1 MKNLLSL
8 LLPLALLL
16 SLTACGEKSADE
28 AARQTPPTLTV
39 TGANACSVT
48 LKSSSYDWT
57 YTQGLQSMTVIACGA
72 HPLDETSRDITPV
85 LEMPFAVS
93 AAYFY
98 TVTLDFGDNSPDS
111 VSLRCWPSDAW
122 GSTGIPSE
130 TVTAQRQDNGTFRA
144 ELPQSDGIFAVDA
157 LWDGSSATY
166 TFCTQAE
173 GSEEL
178 HPGAVLSIGES
189 EDIRKIDISWRSG
202 SVNIYTAEQS
212 AQISVKE
219 ESTAPLAESEK
230 MVCAIDG
237 DTLRIHFLGD
247 AYRGSYDGEK
257 YLDVGL
263 PRELVSAGHFEEIKV
278 ETTDAYTIVGADVS
292 GSIKLSTVG
301 GDARVMGATCP
312 MVEIETVNGSV
323 GVVDG
328 TWARVNISTLSG
340 AIELAGEAE
349 NAEIETASGKVDI
362 AGALGTLDFESVSGN
377 LILATERALRLDAE
391 TESGSIYLTL
401 PAQDGFTLDYETK
414 SGAFRSALT
423 EREGTL
429 IACGDRE
436 THYTVPALDGGAV
449 FVDLFGL
456 AYELVN
462 GSGVGEGA
470 FGVEPPLLHAKDRIA
485 ANFVRIGCKQRV
497 VETLQ
502 LGCRGNRAA
511 LNHASQRG
519 VREQAASQHY
529 MARAGISLHQRI
541 HILKIENVAVI
552 GYGER
557 RAFQRLAVKLL
568 ARRSRI
574 AVLLHAWVHD
584 QPCQR
589 HAAIQI
595 EHTLVFV
602 VALKPQPGLD
612 RYRQR

>member
-1 MKNLLSL
+1 MKKLLSL
-8 LLPLALLL
+8 LLPLALAL

-39 TGANACSVT
+39 TSANACSVA

-57 YTQGLQSMTVIACGA
+57 YPQGLQSMTVIACGA

-85 LEMPFAVS
+85 LEMPFTVS

-122 GSTGIPSE
+122 GTTGMPSE

-157 LWDGSSATY
+157 LWDASSATY
-166 TFCTQAE
+166 TFSTQAA
-173 GSEEL
+173 GATGYVSETFSVE
-178 HPGAVLSIGES
+178 PARV
-189 EDIRKIDISWRSG
+189 RKIEVDWLGG

-257 YLDVGL
+257 HLDVGL

-292 GSIKLSTVG
+292 GRIKLSTVG

-312 MVEIETVNGSV
+312 TVEIETVNGSV

-328 TWARVNISTLSG
+328 TWGKVELSTVSG
-340 AIELAGEAE
+340 AIELAGEVE
-349 NAEIETASGKVDI
+349 NAVIETTSGKVDI
-362 AGALGTLDFESVSGN
+362 AGALGTLDVESVSGN

-391 TESGSIYLTL
+391 TVSGSIYLTL
-401 PAQDGFTLDYETK
+401 PAQDGFTLDYETEK
-414 SGAFRSALT
+414 GSFDSALT

-429 IACGDRE
+429 IACGDRK
-436 THYTVPALDGGAV
+436 THYSVPALDGGAV
-449 FVDLFGL
+449 S
-456 AYELVN
+456 ELEISTVSGTLTIDASS
-462 GSGVGEGA
+462 GS
-470 FGVEPPLLHAKDRIA
+470 
-485 ANFVRIGCKQRV
+485 N
-497 VETLQ
+497 
-502 LGCRGNRAA
+502 
-511 LNHASQRG
+511 
-519 VREQAASQHY
+519 
-529 MARAGISLHQRI
+529 
-541 HILKIENVAVI
+541 
-552 GYGER
+552 
-557 RAFQRLAVKLL
+557 
-568 ARRSRI
+568 
-574 AVLLHAWVHD
+574 
-584 QPCQR
+584 
-589 HAAIQI
+589 
-595 EHTLVFV
+595 
-602 VALKPQPGLD
+602 
-612 RYRQR
+612 

>member
-1 MKNLLSL
+1 MKKLLSL

-39 TGANACSVT
+39 TSANACSVT

-93 AAYFY
+93 AAYLY

-122 GSTGIPSE
+122 GSTGMPSE

-219 ESTAPLAESEK
+219 ESAAPLAESEK

-237 DTLRIHFLGD
+237 DTLRIRFLGD

-257 YLDVGL
+257 HLDVGL

-278 ETTDAYTIVGADVS
+278 ETTDAYAYVSADAQK
-292 GSIKLSTVG
+292 IELSTLS
-301 GDARVMGATCP
+301 GDARVMCANCP
-312 MVEIETVNGSV
+312 EVEIET
-323 GVVDG
+323 
-328 TWARVNISTLSG
+328 T
-340 AIELAGEAE
+340 
-349 NAEIETASGKVDI
+349 SGKVDI
-362 AGALGTLDFESVSGN
+362 AGALGALDFESVSGN

-423 EREGTL
+423 EREGAL
-429 IACGDRE
+429 IACGDHE
-436 THYTVPALDGGAV
+436 AYYTVPALEGGAV
-449 FVDLFGL
+449 S
-456 AYELVN
+456 ELTIETMSGEVTIGASSS
-462 GSGVGEGA
+462 GS
-470 FGVEPPLLHAKDRIA
+470 
-485 ANFVRIGCKQRV
+485 N
-497 VETLQ
+497 
-502 LGCRGNRAA
+502 
-511 LNHASQRG
+511 
-519 VREQAASQHY
+519 
-529 MARAGISLHQRI
+529 
-541 HILKIENVAVI
+541 
-552 GYGER
+552 
-557 RAFQRLAVKLL
+557 
-568 ARRSRI
+568 
-574 AVLLHAWVHD
+574 
-584 QPCQR
+584 
-589 HAAIQI
+589 
-595 EHTLVFV
+595 
-602 VALKPQPGLD
+602 
-612 RYRQR
+612 

>member
-1 MKNLLSL
+1 MKKLLSL

-39 TGANACSVT
+39 TSANACSVT

-57 YTQGLQSMTVIACGA
+57 YTQGLQSMTDIACGA

-98 TVTLDFGDNSPDS
+98 TVTLDFGDNSPES
-111 VSLRCWPSDAW
+111 VSLRYWNDACWGDTEAQA
-122 GSTGIPSE
+122 E
-130 TVTAQRQDNGTFRA
+130 TLSAQRQDNGTFRA

-189 EDIRKIDISWRSG
+189 RDIRKIDISWRSG

-237 DTLRIHFLGD
+237 DTLRIRFLGD

-257 YLDVGL
+257 HLDVGL
-263 PRELVSAGHFEEIKV
+263 PRELVSAGHFEEIDI
-278 ETTDAYTIVGADVS
+278 ETTSAYAYVSADAQK
-292 GSIKLSTVG
+292 IKLSTVG
-301 GDARVMGATCP
+301 GDARVMCANCP
-312 MVEIETVNGSV
+312 EVEIETTSGNA

-328 TWARVNISTLSG
+328 TWARVDISTLSG
-340 AIELAGEAE
+340 AIELAGDAE
-349 NAEIETASGKVDI
+349 SAEIETASGKVDI
-362 AGALGTLDFESVSGN
+362 AGALGALDFESVSGN

-401 PAQDGFTLDYETK
+401 PTQDGFTLDYETK

-423 EREGTL
+423 ERKGAL
-429 IACGDRE
+429 ITCLDDHE
-436 THYTVPALDGGAV
+436 THYSVPALDGGAV
-449 FVDLFGL
+449 S
-456 AYELVN
+456 ELTIETMSGEVTIGASSA
-462 GSGVGEGA
+462 GS
-470 FGVEPPLLHAKDRIA
+470 
-485 ANFVRIGCKQRV
+485 N
-497 VETLQ
+497 
-502 LGCRGNRAA
+502 
-511 LNHASQRG
+511 
-519 VREQAASQHY
+519 
-529 MARAGISLHQRI
+529 
-541 HILKIENVAVI
+541 
-552 GYGER
+552 
-557 RAFQRLAVKLL
+557 
-568 ARRSRI
+568 
-574 AVLLHAWVHD
+574 
-584 QPCQR
+584 
-589 HAAIQI
+589 
-595 EHTLVFV
+595 
-602 VALKPQPGLD
+602 
-612 RYRQR
+612 

>member
-1 MKNLLSL
+1 MKKLLSL

-57 YTQGLQSMTVIACGA
+57 YTQGLQSMTAIACGA

-122 GSTGIPSE
+122 GSTGMPSE

-202 SVNIYTAEQS
+202 S
-212 AQISVKE
+212 
-219 ESTAPLAESEK
+219 
-230 MVCAIDG
+230 
-237 DTLRIHFLGD
+237 
-247 AYRGSYDGEK
+247 YDGEK
-257 YLDVGL
+257 HLDVGL

-278 ETTDAYTIVGADVS
+278 ETTDAYAYVSADAQK
-292 GSIKLSTVG
+292 IELSTLS
-301 GDARVMGATCP
+301 GDARVMCANCP
-312 MVEIETVNGSV
+312 EVEIETTSGNA

-328 TWARVNISTLSG
+328 TWARVDISTLSG
-340 AIELAGEAE
+340 AIELAGDAE
-349 NAEIETASGKVDI
+349 SAEIETASGKVDI
-362 AGALGTLDFESVSGN
+362 AGALGALDFESVSGN

-423 EREGTL
+423 EREGAL
-429 IACGDRE
+429 IACGDHE
-436 THYTVPALDGGAV
+436 AYYTVPALEGGAV
-449 FVDLFGL
+449 S
-456 AYELVN
+456 ELTIETMSGEVTIGASSS
-462 GSGVGEGA
+462 GS
-470 FGVEPPLLHAKDRIA
+470 
-485 ANFVRIGCKQRV
+485 N
-497 VETLQ
+497 
-502 LGCRGNRAA
+502 
-511 LNHASQRG
+511 
-519 VREQAASQHY
+519 
-529 MARAGISLHQRI
+529 
-541 HILKIENVAVI
+541 
-552 GYGER
+552 
-557 RAFQRLAVKLL
+557 
-568 ARRSRI
+568 
-574 AVLLHAWVHD
+574 
-584 QPCQR
+584 
-589 HAAIQI
+589 
-595 EHTLVFV
+595 
-602 VALKPQPGLD
+602 
-612 RYRQR
+612 

>member
-1 MKNLLSL
+1 MKKLLSL

-39 TGANACSVT
+39 TSANACSVT

-57 YTQGLQSMTVIACGA
+57 YPQGLQSMTVIACGA
-72 HPLDETSRDITPV
+72 HPLDENCRDITPV

-111 VSLRCWPSDAW
+111 VSLRCWPSEAW
-122 GSTGIPSE
+122 GSTGMSSE

-189 EDIRKIDISWRSG
+189 QDIRKIDISWLSG
-202 SVNIYTAEQS
+202 GVSVQAVGQTSQITVQEEATTALT
-212 AQISVKE
+212 E
-219 ESTAPLAESEK
+219 EEK
-230 MVCAIDG
+230 LVCAVDG
-237 DTLRIHFLGD
+237 DTLRIRFMSD
-247 AYRGSYDGEK
+247 ARRDSFEGEK
-257 YLDVGL
+257 FLTVSL
-263 PRELVSAGHFEEIKV
+263 PWELVKNAHFEEIDI
-278 ETTDAYTIVGADVS
+278 ETTSAYAYVSADVS

-328 TWARVNISTLSG
+328 TWARVDISTLSG

-362 AGALGTLDFESVSGN
+362 AGALGALDFESVSGN

-423 EREGTL
+423 EREGAFITCL
-429 IACGDRE
+429 DDHA
-436 THYTVPALDGGAV
+436 THYSVPALDGGAV
-449 FVDLFGL
+449 S
-456 AYELVN
+456 ELTIETMSGEVTIGASSS
-462 GSGVGEGA
+462 GS
-470 FGVEPPLLHAKDRIA
+470 
-485 ANFVRIGCKQRV
+485 N
-497 VETLQ
+497 
-502 LGCRGNRAA
+502 
-511 LNHASQRG
+511 
-519 VREQAASQHY
+519 
-529 MARAGISLHQRI
+529 
-541 HILKIENVAVI
+541 
-552 GYGER
+552 
-557 RAFQRLAVKLL
+557 
-568 ARRSRI
+568 
-574 AVLLHAWVHD
+574 
-584 QPCQR
+584 
-589 HAAIQI
+589 
-595 EHTLVFV
+595 
-602 VALKPQPGLD
+602 
-612 RYRQR
+612 

>member
-39 TGANACSVT
+39 TSANACSVT
-48 LKSSSYDWT
+48 LKSGSYDWT

-72 HPLDETSRDITPV
+72 HPLDENFRDITPV

-122 GSTGIPSE
+122 GSTGMPSK
-130 TVTAQRQDNGTFRA
+130 TVTAQHQDNGTFRA

-189 EDIRKIDISWRSG
+189 EEIRKLDISWLSG
-202 SVNIYTAEQS
+202 GVNIYTAEQS
-212 AQISVKE
+212 AQIGVKE

-237 DTLRIHFLGD
+237 DTLRIRFLGD

-257 YLDVGL
+257 HLDVGL

-278 ETTDAYTIVGADVS
+278 ETTDAYAYVSADAQK
-292 GSIKLSTVG
+292 IELSTLR
-301 GDARVMGATCP
+301 GDARVMRANCP
-312 MVEIETVNGSV
+312 EVEIETTSGNA

-328 TWARVNISTLSG
+328 TWG
-340 AIELAGEAE
+340 KIELS
-349 NAEIETASGKVDI
+349 TVS
-362 AGALGTLDFESVSGN
+362 GALGALDFESVSGN

-391 TESGSIYLTL
+391 MESGSIYLTL

-423 EREGTL
+423 EREGAL
-429 IACGDRE
+429 IACGDHE
-436 THYTVPALDGGAV
+436 AYYTVPALEGGEMS
-449 FVDLFGL
+449 
-456 AYELVN
+456 ELEISTVSGTLTIDASS
-462 GSGVGEGA
+462 GS
-470 FGVEPPLLHAKDRIA
+470 
-485 ANFVRIGCKQRV
+485 N
-497 VETLQ
+497 
-502 LGCRGNRAA
+502 
-511 LNHASQRG
+511 
-519 VREQAASQHY
+519 
-529 MARAGISLHQRI
+529 
-541 HILKIENVAVI
+541 
-552 GYGER
+552 
-557 RAFQRLAVKLL
+557 
-568 ARRSRI
+568 
-574 AVLLHAWVHD
+574 
-584 QPCQR
+584 
-589 HAAIQI
+589 
-595 EHTLVFV
+595 
-602 VALKPQPGLD
+602 
-612 RYRQR
+612 

>member
-1 MKNLLSL
+1 MKKLLSL

-39 TGANACSVT
+39 TSANACSVT
-48 LKSSSYDWT
+48 LKSGSYDWT
-57 YTQGLQSMTVIACGA
+57 YPQGLQSMTVIACGA

-122 GSTGIPSE
+122 GSTGMPSE

-189 EDIRKIDISWRSG
+189 EDIRKIDISWLSG
-202 SVNIYTAEQS
+202 GVSVLAVGQTSQITVQEEATTALT
-212 AQISVKE
+212 E
-219 ESTAPLAESEK
+219 EEK
-230 MVCAIDG
+230 LVCAVDG
-237 DTLRIHFLGD
+237 DTLRIRFMSD
-247 AYRGSYDGEK
+247 ARRDSFEGEK
-257 YLDVGL
+257 FLTVSL
-263 PRELVSAGHFEEIKV
+263 PWELVKNAHFEEIDI
-278 ETTDAYTIVGADVS
+278 ETTSAYAYVSADAQK
-292 GSIKLSTVG
+292 IKLSTVG
-301 GDARVMGATCP
+301 GDARVMCANCP
-312 MVEIETVNGSV
+312 EVEIETTSGNA

-328 TWARVNISTLSG
+328 TWGKIELSTVSG
-340 AIELAGEAE
+340 AIELAGDAE
-349 NAEIETASGKVDI
+349 SAEIETASGKVDI
-362 AGALGTLDFESVSGN
+362 AGALGALDFESVSGN

-429 IACGDRE
+429 IACGDHE
-436 THYTVPALDGGAV
+436 AYYTVPALEGGEMS
-449 FVDLFGL
+449 
-456 AYELVN
+456 ELEISTVSGTLTIDASS
-462 GSGVGEGA
+462 GS
-470 FGVEPPLLHAKDRIA
+470 
-485 ANFVRIGCKQRV
+485 N
-497 VETLQ
+497 
-502 LGCRGNRAA
+502 
-511 LNHASQRG
+511 
-519 VREQAASQHY
+519 
-529 MARAGISLHQRI
+529 
-541 HILKIENVAVI
+541 
-552 GYGER
+552 
-557 RAFQRLAVKLL
+557 
-568 ARRSRI
+568 
-574 AVLLHAWVHD
+574 
-584 QPCQR
+584 
-589 HAAIQI
+589 
-595 EHTLVFV
+595 
-602 VALKPQPGLD
+602 
-612 RYRQR
+612 

>member
-1 MKNLLSL
+1 MKKLLSL
-8 LLPLALLL
+8 LLPLVLAL
-16 SLTACGEKSADE
+16 SLAACGEKSADE

-39 TGANACSVT
+39 TSANACSVT

-85 LEMPFAVS
+85 LEMPFTVS

-98 TVTLDFGDNSPDS
+98 TVTLDFGDNSPES
-111 VSLRCWPSDAW
+111 VSVRCWPSDAW
-122 GSTGIPSE
+122 GTTGMPSE
-130 TVTAQRQDNGTFRA
+130 TVTAQQQDNGTFRA

-157 LWDGSSATY
+157 LWDASSATY
-166 TFCTQAE
+166 TFSTQA
-173 GSEEL
+173 GDSATGYISETFSVEPARVREIEVDWL
-178 HPGAVLSIGES
+178 G
-189 EDIRKIDISWRSG
+189 G

-292 GSIKLSTVG
+292 GRIKLSTVD

-312 MVEIETVNGSV
+312 TVEIETVNGSV

-328 TWARVNISTLSG
+328 TWGKVELSTVSG

-362 AGALGTLDFESVSGN
+362 AGALGALDFESVSGN

-401 PAQDGFTLDYETK
+401 PAQDGFTLDYETEK
-414 SGAFRSALT
+414 GSFDSALT

-436 THYTVPALDGGAV
+436 THYSVPALDGGAV
-449 FVDLFGL
+449 SEFTIETMSGEVTIE
-456 AYELVN
+456 ASSS
-462 GSGVGEGA
+462 GS
-470 FGVEPPLLHAKDRIA
+470 
-485 ANFVRIGCKQRV
+485 N
-497 VETLQ
+497 
-502 LGCRGNRAA
+502 
-511 LNHASQRG
+511 
-519 VREQAASQHY
+519 
-529 MARAGISLHQRI
+529 
-541 HILKIENVAVI
+541 
-552 GYGER
+552 
-557 RAFQRLAVKLL
+557 
-568 ARRSRI
+568 
-574 AVLLHAWVHD
+574 
-584 QPCQR
+584 
-589 HAAIQI
+589 
-595 EHTLVFV
+595 
-602 VALKPQPGLD
+602 
-612 RYRQR
+612 

>member
-1 MKNLLSL
+1 MKKLLSL

-57 YTQGLQSMTVIACGA
+57 YPQGLQSMTVIACGA
-72 HPLDETSRDITPV
+72 HPLDENCRDITPV

-122 GSTGIPSE
+122 GSTGMSSE

-166 TFCTQAE
+166 IFSTQAE
-173 GSEEL
+173 GSENL

-189 EDIRKIDISWRSG
+189 EDIRKIDISWLSG
-202 SVNIYTAEQS
+202 GVSVQAVGQTSQITVQEEATTALT
-212 AQISVKE
+212 E
-219 ESTAPLAESEK
+219 EEK
-230 MVCAIDG
+230 LVCAVDG
-237 DTLRIHFLGD
+237 DTLRIRFMSD
-247 AYRGSYDGEK
+247 ARRDSFEGEK
-257 YLDVGL
+257 FLTVSL
-263 PRELVSAGHFEEIKV
+263 PWELVKNAHFEEIDI
-278 ETTDAYTIVGADVS
+278 ETTSAYAYVSADAQK
-292 GSIKLSTVG
+292 IKLSTVG
-301 GDARVMGATCP
+301 GDARVMCANCP
-312 MVEIETVNGSV
+312 EVEIETTSGNA

-328 TWARVNISTLSG
+328 TWAKVDISTVSG

-349 NAEIETASGKVDI
+349 SAEIETTSGKVDI
-362 AGALGTLDFESVSGN
+362 AGALGALDFESVSGN

-429 IACGDRE
+429 IACGDHE

-449 FVDLFGL
+449 S
-456 AYELVN
+456 ELTIETMSGEVTIGASSS
-462 GSGVGEGA
+462 GS
-470 FGVEPPLLHAKDRIA
+470 
-485 ANFVRIGCKQRV
+485 N
-497 VETLQ
+497 
-502 LGCRGNRAA
+502 
-511 LNHASQRG
+511 
-519 VREQAASQHY
+519 
-529 MARAGISLHQRI
+529 
-541 HILKIENVAVI
+541 
-552 GYGER
+552 
-557 RAFQRLAVKLL
+557 
-568 ARRSRI
+568 
-574 AVLLHAWVHD
+574 
-584 QPCQR
+584 
-589 HAAIQI
+589 
-595 EHTLVFV
+595 
-602 VALKPQPGLD
+602 
-612 RYRQR
+612 